1 MYDRRRL
8 PKKVV
13 VLLCILLSFLFLEV
27 FAKPYIYSLARNDG
41 VVGLRYLF
49 VHFVLIFFCLVFR
62 LRLVESDIAYDEIF
76 VGYYAYCLFR

>member
-27 FAKPYIYSLARNDG
+27 FAKPYIYSFARNNG
-41 VVGLRYLF
+41 IVWLRYLF
-49 VHFVLIFFCLVFR
+49 VNFVMIFFAVVFMM
-62 LRLVESDIAYDEIF
+62 RLVEYDIDYYEIF
-76 VGYYAYCLFR
+76 V